1 MTAYTALALQITC
14 QAVNKCRDLA
24 EARQQIFS
32 SIETIAR
39 QVAASKAFI
48 GRELKLVVLP
58 EYFLTSYPQGES
70 IEHWRQRGCIDPDGK
85 EYEALGRIAS
95 DNDIYLSGNVYETDP
110 HFPTLYF
117 QTSFLLGDTG
127 NVLIRYRRLVSM
139 FAPTPYDVFDRYLD
153 AYGEDSLFPVADT
166 PLGRLG
172 MVASEEILF
181 PEITRAFALKG
192 AEVIC
197 HSSSEVASPMLTPKN
212 AAKVARAAENHI
224 YVVSAN
230 SAGIKGIDLPNQSV
244 DRGSKIIDYCGRAL
258 AEAAS
263 GESIVANA
271 ELNVESLRNYRR
283 RPGLFNVFTR
293 QRPAMF
299 EPVYRNAEFQRPN
312 GMLDEDGQVV
322 TPDRTYFLNAQ
333 HRVIEKLADKGI
345 I

>member
-1 MTAYTALALQITC
+1 MTTYTALALQITC

-48 GRELKLVVLP
+48 GRQLKLVVLP

-70 IEHWRQRGCIDPDGK
+70 IEHWRQKGCIDPDGK
-85 EYEALGRIAS
+85 EYEALGHIAS

-127 NVLIRYRRLVSM
+127 DVLIRYRRLVSM
-139 FAPTPYDVFDRYLD
+139 FAPTPYDVLDRYLD

-181 PEITRAFALKG
+181 PEITRALALKG

-244 DRGSKIIDYCGRAL
+244 DRGSKIIDYCGRVL

-271 ELNVESLRNYRR
+271 ELNLESLRNYRR

-293 QRPAMF
+293 QRLGLF
-299 EPVYRNAEFQRPN
+299 ESAYRNNEVYPAN
-312 GMLDEDGQVV
+312 SMLGTDGQVAPV
-322 TPDRTYFLNAQ
+322 ERPHFMKTQ
-333 HRVIEKLADKGI
+333 QGVIDKLGERGVI
-345 I
+345 